1 MKWSLPPYSPDSCSI
16 IIRWRVMGNA
26 LVRNTLVPFPAL
38 PGELSNLWKNI
49 FPPQIPPCKT
59 RLFYVSLQIVT
70 KYRHIL
76 LHTHTHTRR
85 VWLSGNTWRKGW
97 RKEWEKWKKLGPM
110 DICPRDDPD
119 WVLFFSVAVFASFGL
134 KIKCPVLALITPF
147 IFIFI
152 RLKLHN
158 LPRTNCDLKH
168 LMCVG
173 KGRGK
178 KKASSPTQGGKMLM

>member
-1 MKWSLPPYSPDSCSI
+1 MLWSETPWFLSQPCQESWVTCERTSFLLKFLLVKHDYFMCLYGLLQNTDTFSC
-16 IIRWRVMGNA
+16 
-26 LVRNTLVPFPAL
+26 
-38 PGELSNLWKNI
+38 
-49 FPPQIPPCKT
+49 
-59 RLFYVSLQIVT
+59 
-70 KYRHIL
+70 
-76 LHTHTHTRR
+76 THTHTRR

-110 DICPRDDPD
+110 DICPRDGPD

-178 KKASSPTQGGKMLM
+178 KKKASSPTQGGKMLM